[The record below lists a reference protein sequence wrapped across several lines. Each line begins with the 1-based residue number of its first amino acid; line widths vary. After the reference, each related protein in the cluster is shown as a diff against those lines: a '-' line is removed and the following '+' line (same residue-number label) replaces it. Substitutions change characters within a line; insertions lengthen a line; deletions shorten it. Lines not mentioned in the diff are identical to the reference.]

1 MHTWKSPDKKK
12 KKNINQIA
20 YILIN
25 KRFRIDLLNVK
36 TIYAADIVNDLAS
49 LCKQIKVRSKR

>member
-1 MHTWKSPDKKK
+1 MHTWKSPD

-36 TIYAADIVNDLAS
+36 IIYAADIGNDLAS